1 MVIEVPNLTVFA
13 QDVRSTVLAQLSP
26 NGAAAL
32 DPALLRGALGDI
44 GNLPKA
50 EELGNAADAE
60 VRAAFFV
67 QDQELPPAL
76 IETAWVLHQ
85 VGTVR
90 PALQI
95 YEPERQVQANSVA
108 AHLFDLALSGDSS
121 QARS

>member
-1 MVIEVPNLTVFA
+1 ME
-13 QDVRSTVLAQLSP
+13 R
-26 NGAAAL
+26 AL

-50 EELGNAADAE
+50 EELRQLLADAE
-60 VRAAFFV
+60 VSAFFV

-108 AHLFDLALSGDSS
+108 AHIFDLALAGDSS